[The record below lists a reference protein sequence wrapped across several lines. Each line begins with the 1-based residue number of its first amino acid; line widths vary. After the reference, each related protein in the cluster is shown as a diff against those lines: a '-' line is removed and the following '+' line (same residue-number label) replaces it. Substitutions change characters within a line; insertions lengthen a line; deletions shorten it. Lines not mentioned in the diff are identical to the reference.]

1 VICST
6 TSGSSCTGEED
17 DRVAVLGDSGLPRDD
32 GRRDALH
39 HRDRVRRK
47 ITEQLRDR
55 IGEEDIVAAG
65 PDKRIR
71 VPIKGTRRW
80 RFILDRGLEEG
91 VGGGQGEPGDIIGPP
106 GGQAPGAGGAGLEPG
121 EELYEVWLD
130 MDDVEAMLFS
140 ELELPR
146 LKPKQQASAQETET
160 VFDDIARHGPRIDKK
175 ATLRENLARNA
186 RRGRTRLGGIEKPD
200 MRFVSYRERPQP
212 RHKAVS
218 FLAMDVSGS
227 MDADRK
233 RMARLF
239 FYWCVQFL
247 RRRYDQ
253 TEIVFVAHTTE
264 AREVTEDEF
273 FHRAESGGTKVS
285 SAFEEIERIQR
296 ARFPAD
302 DWNIYVLHVSDGDNF
317 TADNP
322 HTLELIERLTRVCA
336 LVGYLQVYPH
346 GAVWD
351 RHGHKLL
358 SFYEQ
363 HAGALAGFVF
373 AEAEDERELWP
384 ALKKFF
390 AKDDV
395 EAAVR

>member
-1 VICST
+1 
-6 TSGSSCTGEED
+6 
-17 DRVAVLGDSGLPRDD
+17 
-32 GRRDALH
+32 
-39 HRDRVRRK
+39 VRRK
-47 ITEQLRDR
+47 ITEQLRER
-55 IGEEDIVAAG
+55 IGEEDIIAAG
-65 PDKRIR
+65 PEKRIR

-80 RFILDRGLEEG
+80 QFILDRGLEEG
-91 VGGGQGEPGDIIGPP
+91 VGGGQGEPGDVIGPP
-106 GGQAPGAGGAGLEPG
+106 GSGQDPAAGEAGLEPG

-130 MDDVEAMLFS
+130 MDDVEQMLFS

-146 LKPKQQASAQETET
+146 LKPKQQAGAHTTEV
-160 VFDDIARHGPRIDKK
+160 VFDDIARQGPRIDKK

-186 RRGRTRLGGIEKPD
+186 RRGRTSLGGIEKAD
-200 MRFVSYRERPQP
+200 MRFLSYRERPLP
-212 RHKAVS
+212 RHKAVI

-227 MDADRK
+227 MDAHRK

-253 TEIVFVAHTTE
+253 TEIIFVAHTTE
-264 AREVTEDEF
+264 AREVTEEEF
-273 FHRAESGGTKVS
+273 FNRAESGGTKVS
-285 SAFEEIERIQR
+285 SAFEEIEQIQR
-296 ARFPAD
+296 DRFPAE
-302 DWNIYVLHVSDGDNF
+302 DWNVYVLHVSDGDNF

-322 HTLELIERLTRVCA
+322 HTLELINRLTRVCA
-336 LVGYLQVYPH
+336 LVGYLQVDPPV
-346 GAVWD
+346 GSWG
-351 RHGHKLL
+351 RPGRKLS
-358 SFYEQ
+358 SFYED
-363 HAGALAGFVF
+363 HAVGLDGFVF